1 MTAQTH
7 PRCKTSKPEEEST
20 RKQRQKG
27 EDEKSK
33 STRISSEK
41 KVGDG
46 LRFEIFEIKKCKFFD
61 VFRRAQLK
69 GKLCKIFMPYP

>member
-7 PRCKTSKPEEEST
+7 PRCKTSKPEEETT

-46 LRFEIFEIKKCKFFD
+46 LRSEIFEIKK
-61 VFRRAQLK
+61 
-69 GKLCKIFMPYP
+69 M

>member
-7 PRCKTSKPEEEST
+7 SRCKTSKPEEEST

-46 LRFEIFEIKKCKFFD
+46 LRSEIFEIKK
-61 VFRRAQLK
+61 
-69 GKLCKIFMPYP
+69 M

>member
-1 MTAQTH
+1 MTAQTR

-46 LRFEIFEIKKCKFFD
+46 LHC
-61 VFRRAQLK
+61 LN
-69 GKLCKIFMPYP
+69 GKMAIVNAEFQILRNA

>member
-1 MTAQTH
+1 MTAQTR

-46 LRFEIFEIKKCKFFD
+46 LRSEIFEIKKMYAF
-61 VFRRAQLK
+61 
-69 GKLCKIFMPYP
+69 